1 MLVFPVCSH
10 SNGGHYIL
18 VCLFEKGCDTVG
30 ADFTSIHQTTTT
42 NINDITTF
50 MRLLKLD
57 KLHLSSE
64 IKTFE
69 ALCSYKT
76 NTDLSFRSCTVISI
90 EYYFMSRPQPIYTT
104 TTITLSYYMH
114 LPLLSMFPVAIVHR
128 PTLVRTKDD
137 YEASRVCFFANQAA
151 TRKSDKTLIGVYT
164 TQSSTNYLTVKF
176 MVFGK
181 SLIYARIK

>member
-10 SNGGHYIL
+10 SNGRQHVL
-18 VCLFEKGCDTVG
+18 LWLFEKGCDTVG

-76 NTDLSFRSCTVISI
+76 NTDLSFRSCTAISI

-137 YEASRVCFFANQAA
+137 YEASRVCFCCCYCAA
-151 TRKSDKTLIGVYT
+151 SITVIRWTGWFTAPSGYLKISEWPSCVEKLI
-164 TQSSTNYLTVKF
+164 
-176 MVFGK
+176 
-181 SLIYARIK
+181 